1 MDEASAPA
9 GWDAYGRALL
19 TSMSGVL
26 AEVPEGHHAKFLET
40 ADFWLALGLAT
51 GLERPSE
58 ARRLLELMEPDV
70 ESRREISRD
79 AEELCTQVFG

>member
-1 MDEASAPA
+1 MHEAGAPA

-26 AEVPEGHHAKFLET
+26 AEVPEDHHPKFLET

-51 GLERPSE
+51 GLEQPDQ
-58 ARRLLELMEPDV
+58 AKRLLELMEPD
-70 ESRREISRD
+70 EAARAEISLD
-79 AEELCTQVFG
+79 AQDLCRQVFG

>member
-1 MDEASAPA
+1 MHEASAPE

-26 AEVPEGHHAKFLET
+26 AEVPEDHHPKFLET

-51 GLERPSE
+51 GLERPAQ
-58 ARRLLELMEPDV
+58 ARRLLELMEPDA
-70 ESRREISRD
+70 EARAEISLD
-79 AEELCTQVFG
+79 AEELCKQVFG

>member
-1 MDEASAPA
+1 MDETNMPA

-26 AEVPEGHHAKFLET
+26 AEVPEDHHPKFLET
-40 ADFWLALGLAT
+40 ADFWLGLGLAV

-58 ARRLLELMEPDV
+58 AGCLLELMEPD
-70 ESRREISRD
+70 EQARAEISLD
-79 AEELCTQVFG
+79 AEDLCRQVFG

>member
-26 AEVPEGHHAKFLET
+26 AEVPEDHHPKFLET
-40 ADFWLALGLAT
+40 ADFWLALGLAI
-51 GLERPSE
+51 GLERPSQ
-58 ARRLLELMEPDV
+58 ARRLLELMEPDA
-70 ESRREISRD
+70 ESRAEISRD
-79 AEELCTQVFG
+79 AEDLCKQVFG

>member
-1 MDEASAPA
+1 MDEASVPA

-26 AEVPEGHHAKFLET
+26 EEVPEDHHPKFLET

-51 GLERPSE
+51 GLERPSQ
-58 ARRLLELMEPDV
+58 AKRLLELMEPDA
-70 ESRREISRD
+70 ESRAEISLD
-79 AEELCTQVFG
+79 AEELCKQVFG